1 MSNLSI
7 QSIFDVPAF
16 SSAFASCGLPL
27 AQTTAATSQTSTS
40 KESQP
45 TEQESESGE
54 TNMISDLGL
63 ILVVAGIATVLFKR
77 LKQPVVLGYI
87 LAGFLVGPHFGY
99 FPTIVDEANVDFWAE
114 LGIIF
119 LLFSLGLE
127 FSFKKLMNVG
137 GSAAVTVLVIVA
149 GMMTTGY
156 FAGQMMGFTNISSL
170 FLGAMLSMSSTTI
183 ILKALNDLNL
193 SHRRFTPQVLAVL
206 IVEDLFAVILMVI
219 LSSIAINNRVSG
231 GDLLWSVMKL
241 SFFLILWFLVG
252 VYVIPTF
259 LKRQR
264 RYLTDELLLVLSVGL
279 CFMMVIFSNY
289 SGFSSALG
297 AFVMGSILA
306 GTSEAERI
314 ERVISPVKDLFGAI
328 FFVSVGMMVDPH
340 ILTTYT
346 GPILILSVI
355 VIVGM
360 IVFGTGGM
368 LITGQPLRIAIES
381 GFSLTQIGEFSF
393 IIATLGTSLGVL
405 NSNLY
410 PIIVSV
416 SVITTFFTPYFIK
429 LSDPFSRWAERKM
442 PARLTALINRYSQ
455 SLTHNESEVMQLWK
469 QAVKRTVWRI
479 LIYSVVLVAI
489 LQISKH
495 MLAPF
500 MDRFMGE
507 DAART
512 VTVTITI
519 TAMAPFLLAL
529 CYPSMK
535 KWERTKLQSSVRS
548 NVPFFAMRLA
558 RIVIAFSFL
567 VYFLSSAYSQAMAIT
582 ISAALFALILIY
594 FSKAVRKHMS
604 YIENVFIDNLNER
617 ELRRSGKNNNLVS
630 DMHLAYV
637 NVGYNCPFVG
647 ERLSSSNIGREF
659 GVNVASIQRGDSVI
673 PIPGGSTR
681 IFPGD
686 TLGVVGTDEQIQHLL
701 EAIEQPDKK
710 AADENVDIDF
720 TSVVLSDKSPLAGKR
735 VDEVDLRG
743 QYSVM
748 LVAIERSGNYEKPH
762 ADSVLMAGDN
772 LWVVGDKRKIPTLA

>member
-1 MSNLSI
+1 
-7 QSIFDVPAF
+7 
-16 SSAFASCGLPL
+16 
-27 AQTTAATSQTSTS
+27 
-40 KESQP
+40 
-45 TEQESESGE
+45 
-54 TNMISDLGL
+54 MISDLGL

-87 LAGFLVGPHFGY
+87 LAGFLVSPHFGY
-99 FPTIVDEANVDFWAE
+99 FPTIENETNIDFWAE

-127 FSFKKLMNVG
+127 FNFKKLLNVG

-156 FAGQMMGFTNISSL
+156 TAGQMMGFTNISSL

-183 ILKALNDLNL
+183 IMKALNDLNM

-206 IVEDLFAVILMVI
+206 IVEDLFAVILMVV
-219 LSSIAINNRVSG
+219 LSSIAINNSVSG
-231 GDLLWSVMKL
+231 HDLLWSVLKL

-259 LKRQR
+259 LKKQR
-264 RYLTDELLLVLSVGL
+264 RYITDELLLVLSVGL
-279 CFMMVIFSNY
+279 CFMMVIIATHT
-289 SGFSSALG
+289 GFSSALG

-314 ERVISPVKDLFGAI
+314 EKVVSPIKDLFGAI

-340 ILTTYT
+340 ILATYT
-346 GPILILSVI
+346 VPILILSLI

-393 IIATLGTSLGVL
+393 IIATLGMSLGVIDDDI
-405 NSNLY
+405 Y

-429 LSDPFSRWAERKM
+429 LSDPFSRWAEKKL
-442 PARLTALINRYSQ
+442 PARLTGLISRYSK
-455 SLTHNESEVMQLWK
+455 SSTHNESEMMQLWK
-469 QAVKRTVWRI
+469 RAIKRTVWRI
-479 LIYSVVLVAI
+479 LIYSVVLVSI
-489 LQISKH
+489 LELSRH
-495 MLAPF
+495 MLVPF
-500 MDRFMGE
+500 MDSFLSKGT
-507 DAART
+507 AKTLT
-512 VTVTITI
+512 VAITI
-519 TAMAPFLLAL
+519 AAMSPFLLAL
-529 CYPSMK
+529 CYPSTK
-535 KWERTKLQSSVRS
+535 KWEHTKLQSSVRS
-548 NVPFFAMRLA
+548 NVPFFAMRLV
-558 RIVIAFSFL
+558 RILIAFGFL
-567 VYFLSSAYSQAMAIT
+567 VYFLMSANSQVLAIT
-582 ISAALFALILIY
+582 IAAALFVFILIY
-594 FSKAVRKHMS
+594 FSKSVRKHMK

-617 ELRRSGKNNNLVS
+617 ELRRSGKNNSLVS

-647 ERLSSSNIGREF
+647 ERLASSNIGKMF
-659 GVNVASIQRGDSVI
+659 GVNVASIQRGERMI

-701 EAIEQPDKK
+701 EAIEQSDRE
-710 AADENVDIDF
+710 AATNDDNVDIDF
-720 TSVVLSDKSPLAGKR
+720 TSIVLSASSPLAGKK
-735 VDEVDLRG
+735 VGEVDLRG
-743 QYSVM
+743 TYSVM
-748 LVAIERSGNYEKPH
+748 LVSIEHSNGTFESPT
-762 ADSVLMAGDN
+762 AESVLSVGDN
-772 LWVVGDKRKIPTLA
+772 LWLVGDRQQIPKLA